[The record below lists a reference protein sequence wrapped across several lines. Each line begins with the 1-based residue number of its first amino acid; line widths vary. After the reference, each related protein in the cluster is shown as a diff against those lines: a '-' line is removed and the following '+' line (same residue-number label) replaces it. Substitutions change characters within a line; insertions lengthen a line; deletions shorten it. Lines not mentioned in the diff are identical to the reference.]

1 MVNPT
6 GKNGVD
12 NGVFP
17 PDDELKE
24 ILHDFQRRGLSL
36 AIRLRYLEEKH
47 GMKIGSTKLKKLNKK
62 FEVPSARKFNDMEG
76 ATAAIADIVSR
87 DINQGQGPD
96 TVKRV
101 AALRL
106 NIIIPRDFVRA
117 TMHGLVGQGPS
128 DLRRPGRR
136 SGPKKRGALD
146 AIGIFQEIHADGH
159 EKVGEK
165 ALRMGAGIGID
176 IYGMRD
182 HVGKLLWMVAVPNSR
197 LSDTIGHVFLD
208 MVSKY
213 GAISVQVTFDGGSK
227 LGWLSAFQTTLR
239 ETFAPELSTAEWP
252 ACVAV
257 QSSINIPIES
267 TWSYDR
273 KFNGRTLREILEE
286 ASGKAGRRIHL
297 IPGDLIHRHLFLW
310 LWSKIVQIS
319 LDEFVDYFN
328 NKKTRRQRARILPSG
343 VAPNVVFDMPQDY
356 GLENLAIAVPQA
368 AIDQLRDLIDTPR
381 SEALRWVLD
390 VFDAVA
396 REVYARLGSP
406 GLQVLTGWAIFNAMA
421 PLLRQEFNCNGLYDA
436 LYV

>member
-12 NGVFP
+12 NGFRH
-17 PDDELKE
+17 DELKE

-62 FEVPSARKFNDMEG
+62 FEVPSARKLNDVEG

-106 NIIIPRDFVRA
+106 NIIIPRCVSCLLNVHLNSAYIYEAEILFVRQC
-117 TMHGLVGQGPS
+117 MVLW
-128 DLRRPGRR
+128 DR
-136 SGPKKRGALD
+136 KRGALD

-182 HVGKLLWMVAVPNSR
+182 H
-197 LSDTIGHVFLD
+197 
-208 MVSKY
+208 
-213 GAISVQVTFDGGSK
+213 
-227 LGWLSAFQTTLR
+227 
-239 ETFAPELSTAEWP
+239 
-252 ACVAV
+252 
-257 QSSINIPIES
+257 
-267 TWSYDR
+267 
-273 KFNGRTLREILEE
+273 
-286 ASGKAGRRIHL
+286 
-297 IPGDLIHRHLFLW
+297 
-310 LWSKIVQIS
+310 
-319 LDEFVDYFN
+319 
-328 NKKTRRQRARILPSG
+328 
-343 VAPNVVFDMPQDY
+343 
-356 GLENLAIAVPQA
+356 
-368 AIDQLRDLIDTPR
+368 
-381 SEALRWVLD
+381 
-390 VFDAVA
+390 
-396 REVYARLGSP
+396 
-406 GLQVLTGWAIFNAMA
+406 
-421 PLLRQEFNCNGLYDA
+421 EFNSNGLYDA

>member
-1 MVNPT
+1 MSRR
-6 GKNGVD
+6 VD
-12 NGVFP
+12 FP

-36 AIRLRYLEEKH
+36 AIRLRYLEEKQ

-62 FEVPSARKFNDMEG
+62 FEVPSARKFNDVEG

-146 AIGIFQEIHADGH
+146 AIGI
-159 EKVGEK
+159 
-165 ALRMGAGIGID
+165 GID

-213 GAISVQVTFDGGSK
+213 GAISVQVTFDGGSE

-286 ASGKAGRRIHL
+286 GRIHL
-297 IPGDLIHRHLFLW
+297 IPGDLIHRHLFRW

-381 SEALRWVLD
+381 SEALRWVPD

-396 REVYARLGSP
+396 REVYCRPQCQFRGKSRDLLDSGIFCVFGRLAGTFEHLIVSNIP
-406 GLQVLTGWAIFNAMA
+406 S
-421 PLLRQEFNCNGLYDA
+421 A
-436 LYV
+436 LI